1 MVHMILLA
9 HISVSLSNPH
19 KVAAPRR
26 EARWRPPRSVL
37 SSDFPMT
44 TPALDSRTPMADID
58 ALIESVD
65 DERARAAA
73 AMEVDEERRSKMA
86 TPIQAH
92 ARGMLA
98 RQHATRQEDSLAQKA
113 RRASAGL
120 VDFTRSLYLELT
132 EPTAARNFSV
142 ICHRLLSNFGRY
154 LWRPPLHRPPHWHAP
169 PAHGHETRRHAAPA

>member
-1 MVHMILLA
+1 
-9 HISVSLSNPH
+9 
-19 KVAAPRR
+19 
-26 EARWRPPRSVL
+26 
-37 SSDFPMT
+37 
-44 TPALDSRTPMADID
+44 MADID

-73 AMEVDEERRSKMA
+73 CMDVNEERRSKMA

-98 RQHATRQEDSLAQKA
+98 RRNTTREESSLVQKA

-132 EPTAARNFSV
+132 ELTDP
-142 ICHRLLSNFGRY
+142 
-154 LWRPPLHRPPHWHAP
+154 AP
-169 PAHGHETRRHAAPA
+169 PPAVAASPAVPPAAASALTGDAQVLSDSSPTPQQLRTLPLESPSAPATPLARATRPRPRDEASCCSCLTRNGGGAPLFVGAPPRA

>member
-1 MVHMILLA
+1 MFFPPAACSRVWRA
-9 HISVSLSNPH
+9 RSRRG
-19 KVAAPRR
+19 VALGAQ
-26 EARWRPPRSVL
+26 VL
-37 SSDFPMT
+37 SPDLPMT
-44 TPALDSRTPMADID
+44 APALDNRTPMADID

-73 AMEVDEERRSKMA
+73 GMDVDEERRSKMA

-98 RQHATRQEDSLAQKA
+98 RRNTTREESSLVQKA

-132 EPTAARNFSV
+132 ELTDPAPAPAVAASPAVPPGRN
-142 ICHRLLSNFGRY
+142 IKRLLKFREHFDDKILGGMGCHPT
-154 LWRPPLHRPPHWHAP
+154 L
-169 PAHGHETRRHAAPA
+169 